1 MKKIFFVIIGMILLT
16 GVSAQQFPTVVCETM
31 NDKKVVIP
39 DDVKGKKTVVA
50 VAMSAKAEKALRMWN
65 TPSNTN
71 GTEAGGKTL
80 NVLLVRERLD
90 KLDSL
95 MTQAEDDKQWDC
107 LSRAYE
113 RMFRVWCTL
122 TKTPGP
128 GNLKPTA
135 PRQTQRR
142 AIEPVVPVEPSIP
155 VATHGTAAAPSTYG
169 VAHGEPEPNG

>member
-1 MKKIFFVIIGMILLT
+1 MPLLT
-16 GVSAQQFPTVVCETM
+16 AEQIERGWKRSAEVRREE
-31 NDKKVVIP
+31 
-39 DDVKGKKTVVA
+39 
-50 VAMSAKAEKALRMWN
+50 KAELIRLREWFAGIEANKALEQAKLL
-65 TPSNTN
+65 
-71 GTEAGGKTL
+71 EATQPMDI
-80 NVLLVRERLD
+80 VRVRERLD

-142 AIEPVVPVEPSIP
+142 AIEPVVPVEPSVP